1 MERYYP
7 ELENRPDVPRDV
19 AEAFR
24 VMYDNIYEL
33 REEVEKKGNGS
44 PLPVPL
50 GLADFSAIQRSL
62 QASGR
67 NSINVTGL
75 LGLLAEPQIAGAPSV
90 DALPSTSDPQS
101 QDGALV
107 SFNNSLY
114 RFDESTSPGF
124 WAALAANGVIG
135 FGLRSAKPA
144 GGNAGTTFFET
155 DTTWTYYDN
164 GTVFKYTTGVYKA
177 TDATRVA
184 LSIGVN
190 DAGALFYATDTDI
203 WWRASTGGA
212 WIRMWPLFHDTVFTP
227 VTVSANSVA
236 AQNLMSLTVPAG
248 ALSAIGRTVRIAG
261 AGVYTTQAGQTPTI
275 TITVKLGALPL
286 AVWTSSATTASATDM
301 PFNFFLD
308 LTSVTLGVSATM
320 EAHGNMIFNLG
331 TTAGVDSEIYPD
343 TNTAVLS
350 SVDLTG
356 ALILQVTVT
365 FSTQPSTPFNAATQR
380 QLTLGIVS

>member
-24 VMYDNIYEL
+24 LVFDNLYEL
-33 REEVEKKGNGS
+33 RDDVRREDVSPIAPPRLGS
-44 PLPVPL
+44 P
-50 GLADFSAIQRSL
+50 DFDLIRRTL

-90 DALPSTSDPQS
+90 TVLPSTSDPQS

-107 SFNNSLY
+107 SLNNALY
-114 RFDESTSPGF
+114 RFDETTQPGF

-155 DTTWTYYDN
+155 DTTWTYFDD
-164 GTVFKYTTGVYKA
+164 GSVFKFTAGVYKA
-177 TDATRVA
+177 TDATRAA
-184 LSIGVN
+184 LSVGVN
-190 DAGALFYATDTDI
+190 DNGALFYATDTDV
-203 WWRASTGGA
+203 WWRVSVGN
-212 WIRMWPLFHDTVFTP
+212 WSRMWPFHHDTDFTP
-227 VTVSANSVA
+227 VTVNADLTT
-236 AQNLMSLTVPAG
+236 AQNLMNLSVPAG
-248 ALSAIGRTVRIAG
+248 ALNRIGRTVKIFG
-261 AGVYTTQAGQTPTI
+261 AGVYTTQAAETPTI
-275 TITVKLGALPL
+275 TITVSLGALTL
-286 AVWTSSATTASATDM
+286 ATWVSSATTASATDI
-301 PFNFFLD
+301 PFNFNLD
-308 LTSVTLGVSATM
+308 LTTVTVGAAATM
-320 EAHGNMIFNLG
+320 ESHGNMIFNLG

-356 ALILQVTVT
+356 ALTLQVTVT

-380 QLTLGIVS
+380 QLTLGIVN